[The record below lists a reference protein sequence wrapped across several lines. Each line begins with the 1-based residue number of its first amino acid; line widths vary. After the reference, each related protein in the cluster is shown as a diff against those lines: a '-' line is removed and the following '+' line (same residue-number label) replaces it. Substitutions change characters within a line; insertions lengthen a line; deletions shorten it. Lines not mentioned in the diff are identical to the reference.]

1 MSRQFSHFMGWVWRM
16 LCLASFALAAG
27 PLTGHA
33 FAGEWSG
40 VDEAVVEHYAE
51 QAGRPA
57 WTSFINTDQGD
68 LLLFVFLLAGTIGG
82 FVMGYYW
89 RVVFKGAA
97 KDPETD
103 GNKSD

>member
-1 MSRQFSHFMGWVWRM
+1 MSRQFRYITGWVWRM
-16 LCLASFALAAG
+16 LCLAAFALAAG
-27 PLTGHA
+27 SLTGPA
-33 FAGEWSG
+33 LAGEWSG

-57 WTSFINTDQGD
+57 WTPFINTDQGD

-97 KDPETD
+97 KDSETA
-103 GNKSD
+103 GSKSD